1 MSSKYAAVVVVLMAA
16 FLLTGFG
23 RDSAQADETLVSD
36 IQLNPDPAIVNET
49 LEISCKVTDGTNVT
63 TLWMSL
69 CSAGNCFLPAEMEKG
84 TDDVWRVETTFVNDL
99 TEHYFSIAVEYDN
112 GTWVYNEDTYFTPQ
126 EAPSQDL
133 ETESIEHAPSKVITD
148 EEVDI
153 YTKLANETGVTEVV
167 LQHCLGAS
175 CFTPVAMTR
184 LDNGSYHARIGPFDT
199 TDEIKYN
206 VTVTYSSGHKAWT
219 QDFKFSPQSKTDD
232 GNGEDDDGGLLPAMG
247 AVAVIAILAGLAV
260 SSRRSRKE

>member
-16 FLLTGFG
+16 ILLTGSG

-49 LEISCKVTDGTNVT
+49 LEISCKVSDETNVK
-63 TLWMSL
+63 TLWMNL
-69 CSAGNCFLPAEMEKG
+69 CSAGNCFLPEEMEKG
-84 TDDVWRVETTFVNDL
+84 TDDVWRVETAKVLDL
-99 TEHYFSIAVEYDN
+99 SEHYFSIAIEYDN
-112 GTWVYNEDTYFTPQ
+112 GSWVYNENTYFTPQ
-126 EAPSQDL
+126 EAPSKEL
-133 ETESIEHAPSKVITD
+133 ETESIEHAPSEVIVD

-153 YTKLANETGVTEVV
+153 YTKLANETGVSEVV
-167 LQHCLGAS
+167 LQHCLGTS
-175 CFTPVAMTR
+175 CFTPVTMTR

-219 QDFKFSPQSKTDD
+219 QDFKFTPQAKMDGDDD
-232 GNGEDDDGGLLPAMG
+232 GDDDGGLLPAMG